1 MTPTKISHPRIEQ
14 VAEEFL
20 QRYRR
25 GERPAL
31 AEYTTRY
38 PELADDI
45 RDVFAALVLIE
56 EAGPQDAGRPA
67 AFRGQVTADG
77 KIPQQLGDYR
87 IVREVSRGGMGLL
100 YEALPNTLLPPI
112 PPKMFPLHSPP
123 NP

>member
-1 MTPTKISHPRIEQ
+1 MTPTKISHPTIEQ
-14 VAEEFL
+14 LAEEFL

-77 KIPQQLGDYR
+77 KIPQEIIGSFGKSAAEEWEWSTR
-87 IVREVSRGGMGLL
+87 PFRKHWAAMW
-100 YEALPNTLLPPI
+100 P
-112 PPKMFPLHSPP
+112 
-123 NP
+123 